1 LIAFLYTVHLNR
13 KGLRSSGAIKKGRQ
27 DAELLG
33 VVLMAR
39 MYKSRKGKSGSSKP
53 YVDEAPEWSNTDA
66 KAVTNL
72 IVELG
77 KAGHSSAMIG
87 TILRDQHAVP
97 NVRLV
102 LGKRIATV
110 LAENTIGGTYPE
122 DMMNLMQQAVGII
135 NHLGSGNHKDL
146 HNKRGLEIT
155 EAKIR
160 RLANYYKAE
169 GRLPTE
175 WRYKRDELRLMV
187 E

>member
-1 LIAFLYTVHLNR
+1 MIAFLYTVHLIR

-110 LAENTIGGTYPE
+110 LAENSIGGTYPE

-169 GRLPTE
+169 GRLPSE